1 MPPPIRLLQW
11 HPSRLFRDAA
21 VSGPGSIPLVSCPQP
36 TPPSTST
43 PPSDGPGPLLK
54 ICLQVL
60 VCLTL
65 IFRGLVL
72 FNQLRR
78 LWQQEATS
86 LAGEFHA
93 ELRRRGLLL
102 PLPRYQEPC

>member
-1 MPPPIRLLQW
+1 MAPA
-11 HPSRLFRDAA
+11 SAA
-21 VSGPGSIPLVSCPQP
+21 SLPV
-36 TPPSTST
+36 
-43 PPSDGPGPLLK
+43 LK

-78 LWQQEATS
+78 LWQQEATN

-102 PLPRYQEPC
+102 PLPRSQEPC